1 VALKRAII
9 YGCFFLLAA
18 NGLQAAETE
27 TEKNAK
33 PPLQIGRQ
41 TAIKEVIQINSSDTV
56 PMGYSKQLLGVRN
69 LIDQYASLGMKP
81 GKDYDVVI
89 VFRAG
94 GAQFLLTDGAY
105 DQKVKQ
111 PHAQGNPNRE
121 MLEALNKAGVK
132 MYECHQ
138 TMKALGYKPEDL
150 LPFST
155 IVVTGI
161 GTIVD
166 LEHSGYMA
174 ITP

>member
-1 VALKRAII
+1 VNLKRTII
-9 YGCFFLLAA
+9 YGCFALLTA
-18 NGLQAAETE
+18 NVLQAAEIE
-27 TEKNAK
+27 TTKNAES
-33 PPLQIGRQ
+33 PLQISRR
-41 TAIKEVIQINSSDTV
+41 TAIKEVIQINSADTV

-89 VFRAG
+89 VFRAA
-94 GAQFLLTDGAY
+94 GAQFLLNDGAY

-121 MLEALNKAGVK
+121 MLEALSKAGVK

-138 TMKALGYKPEDL
+138 TMKALGYEAKDL

-166 LEHSGYMA
+166 LEHSGYME